1 MSADSNDVCE
11 QVTDVKEQEK
21 IADDVTKDPECK
33 KMVKKLLKL
42 GNKERNTIVK
52 MLKRGILDFE
62 PAKDEFFYTKDGKP
76 YQLEEEEGSDD
87 PEEQKTV
94 EINTEKPKKV
104 ATRKQAAKAGEDS
117 WESD

>member
-1 MSADSNDVCE
+1 MCE
-11 QVTDVKEQEK
+11 QVKDEQEQEK

-33 KMVKKLLKL
+33 KMVKKLLTL

-62 PAKDEFFYTKDGKP
+62 PTKDEFYYTKDGKT
-76 YQLEEEEGSDD
+76 YELEEEEEWSD
-87 PEEQKTV
+87 EEGEKQTV
-94 EINTEKPKKV
+94 EINPSKPKK
-104 ATRKQAAKAGEDS
+104 AQTQKSKAAAAEDS